1 MKEKNK
7 NHHMGKR
14 TGYELVDGEY
24 HIAPLY
30 QQQFEKLSYEVGGI
44 KATLDIVTSHAAED
58 LKEIARLKVEL
69 FKDIAD
75 DIGID
80 LKEGWVYSGGI
91 IKKRE
96 VK

>member
-44 KATLDIVTSHAAED
+44 KAMLDIVTSHASSD
-58 LKEIARLKVEL
+58 LEKIAKLRQQIFEEL
-69 FKDIAD
+69 AD

-80 LKEGWVYSGGI
+80 MKEGWVYSGGI